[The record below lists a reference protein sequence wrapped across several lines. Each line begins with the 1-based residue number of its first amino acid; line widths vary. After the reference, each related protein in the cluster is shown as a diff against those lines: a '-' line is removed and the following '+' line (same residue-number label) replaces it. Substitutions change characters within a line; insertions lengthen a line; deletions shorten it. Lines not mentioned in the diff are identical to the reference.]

1 MRVRT
6 VVPVQVTFHVNSIAD
21 LQVFHSFVDICAAV
35 AEIRLHAEGVG
46 LSVFGY
52 VEVQIVIVG
61 SGTGVVVVV
70 NNGTVVG
77 LSQRS
82 CP

>member
-6 VVPVQVTFHVNSIAD
+6 VVPVQITFHVNGIAN
-21 LQVFHSFVDICAAV
+21 LQIFHSFVDICAAV

-70 NNGTVVG
+70 NNGTADR
-77 LSQRS
+77 LHPSRKR
-82 CP
+82 